1 MNIPRFRQE
10 INTLQHS
17 TKRKKNVRN
26 RTFNNRHF
34 SVFVNKCNVY
44 LKNASIWFS
53 GQKNIRKSRISYKKN
68 VFLAVIKRSFNDH
81 NVVRLESSFTDILKS
96 ASIMVANLFG
106 KTHVHI
112 PASSTRCREHVHKPN
127 IILRNQGFLA
137 NPETGSSRK
146 SPRNNAH
153 IHW

>member
-26 RTFNNRHF
+26 RTFND
-34 SVFVNKCNVY
+34 S
-44 LKNASIWFS
+44 
-53 GQKNIRKSRISYKKN
+53 QKYIFFITYPRFAYIFLSWESNTRIFQIHVTFIYEN
-68 VFLAVIKRSFNDH
+68 GEMTIIKRSFNDH
-81 NVVRLESSFTDILKS
+81 NVVRLESSFTDILES